1 MGNFFSKKLKKYELV
16 DNRKNLLLEN
26 IQEDIED
33 NKTNIL
39 NLQNMISTLEKNYG
53 NIINSLNKEMISLK
67 NEVNNLTASNLELK
81 RNIEMNNLEQRVNE
95 INNRLVIIESNEQF
109 HSVCD

>member
-1 MGNFFSKKLKKYELV
+1 MGHFFSKKLKNYELV
-16 DNRKNLLLEN
+16 DNRKNLLLDN

-33 NKTNIL
+33 NKTNLL
-39 NLQNMISTLEKNYG
+39 NFKNMLSTIEKNYG
-53 NIINSLNKEMISLK
+53 NIITSLNKEMISLK

-109 HSVCD
+109 HSVCE

>member
-1 MGNFFSKKLKKYELV
+1 MGNFFSKKIKNYELV
-16 DNRKNLLLEN
+16 ENRKNLLLEN

-33 NKTNIL
+33 NKTDVLNLKNIL
-39 NLQNMISTLEKNYG
+39 STIEKNYG
-53 NIINSLNKEMISLK
+53 TIITSLNKEMISLK